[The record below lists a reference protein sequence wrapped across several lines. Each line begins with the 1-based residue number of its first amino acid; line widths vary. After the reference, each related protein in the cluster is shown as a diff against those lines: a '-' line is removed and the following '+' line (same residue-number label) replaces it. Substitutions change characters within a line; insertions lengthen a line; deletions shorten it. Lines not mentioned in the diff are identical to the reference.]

1 MWDFNFNTPD
11 RTPPRQQE
19 DKFMNILPS
28 LLNHPETFMAASG
41 EYTIDCDSYFQEDLP
56 FFFFNFCIHFG
67 KKVGLAIIIIPL
79 SLLESVNFRD
89 QS

>member
-56 FFFFNFCIHFG
+56 FFFFQFLH
-67 KKVGLAIIIIPL
+67 
-79 SLLESVNFRD
+79 SLWQEGWTSHNYHT
-89 QS
+89 SISS